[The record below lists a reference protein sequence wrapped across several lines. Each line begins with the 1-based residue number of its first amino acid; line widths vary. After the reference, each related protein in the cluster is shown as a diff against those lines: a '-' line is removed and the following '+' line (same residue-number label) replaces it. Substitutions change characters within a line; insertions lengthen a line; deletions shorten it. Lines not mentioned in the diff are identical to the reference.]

1 MNKNLIGLLAGIG
14 ILLLGAIWVSR
25 NPVAQSATPPVT
37 DALTPATPTPP
48 TTPTPASAMCANQP
62 AANTSYKDA
71 DVKELIKED
80 VKVGTGTEAVS
91 GKTVVVNYIGRL
103 VSGKQFDASCDRGQ
117 PFDFPLGQSRVIQ
130 GWDQGVAGMKVGGQ
144 RRLIIPSSLGYG
156 EGGAGADIP
165 PNAALIF
172 DVELL
177 EVK

>member
-14 ILLLGAIWVSR
+14 ILLLGAIWISR
-25 NPVAQSATPPVT
+25 NPVAQSVVPPIT
-37 DALTPATPTPP
+37 DTLTPVTPTP
-48 TTPTPASAMCANQP
+48 TTPPASAMCANQP

-80 VKVGTGTEAVS
+80 VKVGTGLQAVS

-103 VSGKQFDASCDRGQ
+103 VNGTQFDASCDRGQ

-156 EGGAGADIP
+156 EGGQGSIP